1 MDSSSFD
8 NDINNNPFSFTD
20 IEPIKSNG
28 ATSDTYKVLI
38 YGKWHFLKRP
48 KKIYSDNPLYLSAFQ
63 KEFEIGYTLDH
74 PNIVRY
80 IIKGEDLNGLYI
92 LTDYVD
98 GFTLADFIKSNPN
111 YIKDDKHLEKFLN
124 QLLSALKY
132 LHERQILHLDLK
144 PENILITGVNNDV
157 KLVDFGFSYT
167 DCFSYFTIGKTALY
181 AAPEQLLKEEVD
193 QRTDIYGIGKILEF
207 IFGKGDFK
215 TSSIYRSLI
224 DRCLSENKEDRF
236 NNISEIQKYISHKSK
251 SKNKI
256 TYSVA
261 TLGLLVISALIY
273 QFSIRNN
280 TEYYPI
286 PINET
291 VIHKIDTVYVVD
303 SVRQIGKKESAD
315 YSLMAKEVKHYTD
328 SIFNDLEEQ
337 YKEITLNNYQDFSG
351 DYEYTIRTVIGH
363 EFGDSISFKYRDVS
377 PKLVKKLLKEE
388 IESREHSYKIRYG
401 NFISENYDT
410 INAISLRKRKALEN

>member
-111 YIKDDKHLEKFLN
+111 YFKDDKHLEKFLN

-144 PENILITGVNNDV
+144 PDNILITGVNNDV

-167 DCFSYFTIGKTALY
+167 DCFSSFTIGKTALY

-215 TSSIYRSLI
+215 TSSLYRSLI

-236 NNISEIQKYISHKSK
+236 NNISEIQKYISNKSK

-256 TYSVA
+256 IYLVA

-280 TEYYPI
+280 TEHYPI
-286 PINET
+286 PINEA
-291 VIHKIDTVYVVD
+291 VIHKIDTVYIID
-303 SVRQIGKKESAD
+303 TIKQRENPIIIDKYAPLKKEIKLLVTNNFKD
-315 YSLMAKEVKHYTD
+315 LYNNYSHLDKDNYEVASLEYQKAVGNTFGLTD
-328 SIFNDLEEQ
+328 SLHH
-337 YKEITLNNYQDFSG
+337 K
-351 DYEYTIRTVIGH
+351 
-363 EFGDSISFKYRDVS
+363 FGNISKQ
-377 PKLVKKLLKEE
+377 E
-388 IESREHSYKIRYG
+388 
-401 NFISENYDT
+401 ISELVMDELN
-410 INAISLRKRKALEN
+410 RKAALYLTWLTKYGRGGK